1 MGYKMPK
8 RILLLSNSTNSG
20 EERFQYAKK
29 TIKKFL
35 GSASNILLIPY
46 AGININFENY
56 ASLTKKNFGELGYNV
71 ESIHMAKEPF
81 RSIKEAGAILVG
93 GGNTYALLH
102 RMHESK
108 IVNLIREEVNKGKP
122 YIGWSAGSN
131 VACPT
136 IKTSND
142 WTAGVP
148 KGINIVRLDALRL
161 VPFQLNPHYKDPE
174 PIKNEESN
182 EDRILEFMT
191 TNPGIYIVGLRNGSI
206 LRIEGKNVKLIGEKT
221 ARIFRSD
228 MEPFEQSPGK
238 NLDYLLQNP

>member
-1 MGYKMPK
+1 M
-8 RILLLSNSTNSG
+8 
-20 EERFQYAKK
+20 
-29 TIKKFL
+29 
-35 GSASNILLIPY
+35 
-46 AGININFENY
+46 
-56 ASLTKKNFGELGYNV
+56 
-71 ESIHMAKEPF
+71 
-81 RSIKEAGAILVG
+81 
-93 GGNTYALLH
+93 
-102 RMHESK
+102 
-108 IVNLIREEVNKGKP
+108 
-122 YIGWSAGSN
+122 
-131 VACPT
+131 ACPT

-206 LRIEGKNVKLIGEKT
+206 LRIEGKNVKLIGKKT

-228 MEPFEQSPGK
+228 MEPFEQSPEK